1 MVTPK
6 LLLEYA
12 DDNMLHELYQSLD
25 TLLLALSKY
34 AVIPVCVIQF
44 LVSRINL
51 KPIAL
56 AMAYNDKDIIT
67 SLSKHNNYLNVA
79 MMEASPDLTNPTI
92 IVSPSLIATEDVLY
106 TIGEQYYYASA
117 YLVEISALRDALKEK
132 SLKRFAL
139 YTNNDR
145 TVMNVSL
152 EFDRAFGIMKLPEL
166 HTLPIKLPFRNISA
180 ANPHYNGILKA
191 IMEGSSITQTDEEI
205 QTLYETVRKE
215 QLVELDGVK
224 VLKDFIKQK
233 PKTLHIYHA
242 QETIGS
248 DTVSTVC
255 LVMSFNNNLKHILF
269 YRYLDGVVNKILGTI
284 DEVKHHGQ

>member
-12 DDNMLHELYQSLD
+12 DENMLHDLYQSLD

-92 IVSPSLIATEDVLY
+92 IVSPSLIATGDVLY

-117 YLVEISALRDALKEK
+117 YLVEISALREALKEK
-132 SLKRFAL
+132 SLKRLAL
-139 YTNNDR
+139 YTNNER
-145 TVMNVSL
+145 TVINVNL
-152 EFDRAFGIMKLPEL
+152 EFDKAFGIMKLPEL
-166 HTLPIKLPFRNISA
+166 HTLPIKLPFRNIIA
-180 ANPHYNGILKA
+180 ANPHYNGIIKA
-191 IMEGSSITQTDEEI
+191 IMEGSSISQSDEEI
-205 QTLYETVRKE
+205 QLLYEMVRKE
-215 QLVELDGVK
+215 QLVEIDGIK

-242 QETIGS
+242 QETIGN
-248 DTVSTVC
+248 DTVITVC
-255 LVMSFNNNLKHILF
+255 LIMSFNNNLKHILF

-284 DEVKHHGQ
+284 DEVKQHGQ